1 MPAVYTGQANLTT
14 LSSAVT
20 TGTGTGSSGSLFQI
34 VYHCQNCL
42 RWNQSGEAGSVSTT
56 GTGATVLGRAAAK
69 AGPTNAGCPDA
80 IRFGFHDHGYGQFAA
95 PLAGVT
101 SARYEA
107 WAALPAKPVSP
118 AAGCAV
124 AGAVAGAGTA
134 AYGEGLGDG
143 S

>member
-1 MPAVYTGQANLTT
+1 MPAVYTGQAKLTT

-20 TGTGTGSSGSLFQI
+20 PGTGTGTGTGTANSSLFQI

-42 RWNQSGEAGSVSTT
+42 RWNQSGAAGSVSTT
-56 GTGATVLGRAAAK
+56 GAGATVLGRAKAK

-95 PLAGVT
+95 PLAGAT

-118 AAGCAV
+118 AAGCA
-124 AGAVAGAGTA
+124 GAA
-134 AYGEGLGDG
+134 AYSEGDG
-143 S
+143 R